1 MVAIEKPNKNIQL
14 LLFIL
19 DRLGEV
25 DGRIKLYKIHYLIE
39 GEGHVKYDS
48 PISNYE
54 FGPVDYISVNFCTA
68 NGLLQEELCSA
79 GPHSRYTIQLTPEGK
94 RYFRNVCEPLINDNE
109 RKKAEKII
117 NKYKDKNASQILNFV
132 HQKYVDT
139 FKSKTKTLESI
150 AKIES
155 SLPIYRDLVSKN
167 IGNGRSPEDEG
178 RLYCTIG
185 YLHHIG
191 EILKKLKAV
200 SDPVKRG
207 QVICTIDELF
217 GALKENKCMADGYVM
232 ELLDYLDNYC
242 EKEGIFRSIA
252 DDDFSDIPKEARE
265 RLFKTI
271 ARMEIPLSS

>member
-1 MVAIEKPNKNIQL
+1 MADLEKPNKNIQL

-19 DRLGEV
+19 DRLGKV

-48 PISNYE
+48 PISNYK
-54 FGPVDYISVNFCTA
+54 FGPVDYISVNFCIA

-79 GPHSRYTIQLTPEGK
+79 GPHSRYTIRLTPEGK
-94 RYFRNVCEPLINDNE
+94 RYFRNICEPLINDDE

-117 NKYKDKNASQILNFV
+117 NKYKDKNATEILDFV
-132 HQKYVDT
+132 HKTYVDT
-139 FKSKTKTLESI
+139 FRSKSKTLESI
-150 AKIES
+150 GRIES
-155 SLPIYRDLVSKN
+155 NLPIYRDLVGKN
-167 IGNGRSPEDEG
+167 IGNGSSPEDED
-178 RLYCTIG
+178 RLYCMLG
-185 YLHHIG
+185 YLHHVG
-191 EILKKLKAV
+191 EILKKLKDV

-217 GALKENKCMADGYVM
+217 GALKGNKCMADGYAT
-232 ELLDYLDNYC
+232 ELFEYLDNYC

-271 ARMEIPLSS
+271 AQMEIPLSS